1 MEEGIFMD
9 LVQSVPFDAKRCGA
23 CFFWQGERALC
34 ECEVNYYESS
44 VGKCNNPDS
53 PAYGRGV
60 PVIFNCFSKKDI
72 D

>member
-1 MEEGIFMD
+1 MSELQRETFN
-9 LVQSVPFDAKRCGA
+9 AKRCGA
-23 CFFWQGERALC
+23 CVFWQGDRAIC
-34 ECEVNYYESS
+34 ASEVTYNDSA